1 MASIL
6 IFYHIPPPLPKIKYY
21 KYLIIIYLIFYH
33 SYHCNQKIFLPPRLL
48 LPQAILKVI
57 TAVAPGLATITIS
70 CTKGGITKTDTVE
83 VTVEGEL
90 PYWN

>member
-1 MASIL
+1 MNYSFTPYLIMASIL
-6 IFYHIPPPLPKIKYY
+6 IFYHITPPLPKLKYY

-57 TAVAPGLATITIS
+57 TVVAPGPATITVS
-70 CTKGGITKTDTVE
+70 YTKAV
-83 VTVEGEL
+83 L
-90 PYWN
+90 PRLIL

>member
-6 IFYHIPPPLPKIKYY
+6 IFYRIPPPLPKIKYY

-33 SYHCNQKIFLPPRLL
+33 SYHCNQKIFLHPRLL

-57 TAVAPGLATITIS
+57 TAVAPGPVTITVS
-70 CTKGGITKTDTVE
+70 YTKGDITKTDTVE
-83 VTVEGEL
+83 VTVEGKL